1 MLTRH
6 RRVTSVTEVPALSLH
21 NRLPASRTSRR
32 ETSSSNA
39 TRTQPHTVTA
49 ETRHSYIT
57 HLIEFDYPEKFVSTQ
72 VGHTFAATTAIYT
85 GVSDE
90 YRNRMLRRSLSR
102 HSALWEGD
110 DA

>member
-49 ETRHSYIT
+49 ETSRSYIT

-72 VGHTFAATTAIYT
+72 VGHTYAATTAIYT

-102 HSALWEGD
+102 QSKLWERD
-110 DA
+110 ES